1 MTHVQFTDI
10 NKLRYTVR
18 NMGCWRMGNDDPSK
32 QLHTNAGNTAMSCS
46 SVVWFQFCGISVARH
61 NPGCLS
67 LRH

>member
-46 SVVWFQFCGISVARH
+46 SVV
-61 NPGCLS
+61 
-67 LRH
+67 